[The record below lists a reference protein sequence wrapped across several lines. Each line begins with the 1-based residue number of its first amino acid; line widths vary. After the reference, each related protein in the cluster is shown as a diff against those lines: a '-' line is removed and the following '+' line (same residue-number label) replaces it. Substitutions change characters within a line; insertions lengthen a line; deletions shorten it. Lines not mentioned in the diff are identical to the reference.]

1 MKELLEL
8 YLIFA
13 KIGSVNFG
21 GGYAM
26 LPLLERELVT
36 DRGWVTTD
44 ELMDYFA
51 IGQCTP
57 GIIALNVSTFIGN
70 KRKGL
75 NARQKAVLKRYREA
89 LELARRPAFAEGR
102 TFDLCY
108 CQGDGFDPDR
118 HFAFLRADEAETW
131 LVVANFGP
139 AADITVRIP
148 AEAGAEPRTVTLR
161 VPSQD
166 FVAEKL

>member
-57 GIIALNVSTFIGN
+57 GIIALNVSTFIG
-70 KRKGL
+70 RFIPGI
-75 NARQKAVLKRYREA
+75 RQL
-89 LELARRPAFAEGR
+89 
-102 TFDLCY
+102 
-108 CQGDGFDPDR
+108 
-118 HFAFLRADEAETW
+118 
-131 LVVANFGP
+131 
-139 AADITVRIP
+139 ISIP
-148 AEAGAEPRTVTLR
+148 AGLSRMHFGSFLWWTFLGAFIWNCILAAIGYLRPGRLFRVSAGQPARCRTGHRSRRFRCLLWKGR
-161 VPSQD
+161 WQ
-166 FVAEKL
+166 

>member
-44 ELMDYFA
+44 ELW
-51 IGQCTP
+51 
-57 GIIALNVSTFIGN
+57 
-70 KRKGL
+70 KGSWSQTG
-75 NARQKAVLKRYREA
+75 AGS
-89 LELARRPAFAEGR
+89 RPM
-102 TFDLCY
+102 
-108 CQGDGFDPDR
+108 
-118 HFAFLRADEAETW
+118 
-131 LVVANFGP
+131 
-139 AADITVRIP
+139 
-148 AEAGAEPRTVTLR
+148 
-161 VPSQD
+161 S
-166 FVAEKL
+166 